1 MSKILI
7 VDDDAL
13 IGDSVRYSLEL
24 EGFEVEVAENGFQAI
39 EKVQGLLP
47 DLVLLDIMLPDIN
60 GMEVCRQI
68 RAFSPVPVIMLTAR
82 DEEIDRVLGLG
93 VGADDY
99 LSKPFAFRELLARI
113 RAILRRVKLD
123 QAVQPL
129 EIITVGS
136 LSLDVVARRI
146 FKCDMELELSAREF
160 DLLAALLKNADKAI
174 SREKLLD
181 SAWGQDWIG
190 DSRTLNVHIRWLR
203 IKIEEDPASP
213 KIIQTVR
220 GYGYRLVSP
229 LPC

>member
-13 IGDSVRYSLEL
+13 IADSVHYSLEL
-24 EGFEVEVAENGFQAI
+24 EGFEVEVAENGIQAI
-39 EKVQGLLP
+39 EKLQGFLP

-60 GMEVCRQI
+60 GMEICRQI
-68 RAFSPVPVIMLTAR
+68 RGFSPVPVIMLTAR
-82 DEEIDRVLGLG
+82 DEEIDRVLGLE

-123 QAVQPL
+123 QAGQPL
-129 EIITVGS
+129 EVITVGS

-146 FKCDMELELSAREF
+146 FKWDTELELSAREF
-160 DLLAALLKNADKAI
+160 DLLAALLKNADKAV
-174 SREKLLD
+174 SRGRLLD
-181 SAWGQDWIG
+181 IAWGQNWIG

>member
-13 IGDSVRYSLEL
+13 IADSVCYSLKL
-24 EGFEVEVAENGFQAI
+24 EGFEIDIAENGLDAITKLRDFQ
-39 EKVQGLLP
+39 P
-47 DLVLLDIMLPDIN
+47 DMVLLDIMLPDIS

-68 RAFSPVPVIMLTAR
+68 RAFSPVPIIMLTAR
-82 DEEIDRVLGLG
+82 DEEIDRVLGLE

-113 RAILRRVKLD
+113 RAMLRRVKLD
-123 QAVQPL
+123 QAGQHHKS
-129 EIITVGS
+129 ITVGT
-136 LSLDVVARRI
+136 LYLDIDARSI
-146 FKCDMELELSAREF
+146 FKDEVEIELSAREF
-160 DLLAALLKNADKAI
+160 DLLAALLKNAGKAI

-181 SAWGQDWIG
+181 IAWGQDWIG

-203 IKIEEDPASP
+203 MKLEDDPASP

-229 LPC
+229 

>member
-13 IGDSVRYSLEL
+13 IADSICYSLEL
-24 EGFEVEVAENGFQAI
+24 ESFEVEIAENGFQAI
-39 EKVQGLLP
+39 EKFHNFVP

-68 RAFSPVPVIMLTAR
+68 RALSPVPVIMLTAR
-82 DEEIDRVLGLG
+82 DEEIDRVLGLE

-113 RAILRRVKLD
+113 RAVLRRVKLD
-123 QAVQPL
+123 QAGQSL
-129 EIITVGS
+129 DIITVGS
-136 LSLDVVARRI
+136 LSLDTVARSI
-146 FKCDMELELSAREF
+146 SKDEIELELSSREF
-160 DLLAALLKNADKAI
+160 DLLSVLLKNAGKAI

-181 SAWGQDWIG
+181 SAWGRDWIG
-190 DSRTLNVHIRWLR
+190 DPRTLNVHIRWLR
-203 IKIEEDPASP
+203 IKLEEDPASP
-213 KIIQTVR
+213 KIIQTIR

-229 LPC
+229 